1 MMKNPTISRIRLLL
15 IAGALIIA
23 VTSSS
28 IVSVRADGNLLRG
41 FDVPALVPEGPG
53 LSTNPALYWPI
64 GVAFDGHNLWYADPC
79 RCTSDIF
86 ETSTTGVLL
95 NTLHEVNQAGGLAWD
110 GTKLWAGS
118 FLANAVTCTAGST
131 RCAYLTEIDVSTGNP
146 VSVVDLS
153 SIFAADQECGLI
165 NGVGF
170 DPGTGTFWVVP
181 NPGCLNAVGID
192 GCSTA
197 FIYNV
202 DSTGTLLQRIKVPY
216 GAFSAEKVGSYLYIS
231 SCKVPP
237 FPQRPIFK
245 TTLDGTVVSSF
256 STVSVSGQR
265 EDAEDL
271 AFDPVTFTPS
281 CALWV
286 MQLYGFPF
294 DASLASY
301 QIACP

>member
-1 MMKNPTISRIRLLL
+1 MRLSL
-15 IAGALIIA
+15 IAGALIFTVA
-23 VTSSS
+23 STS

-53 LSTNPALYWPI
+53 QSTNPALYWPI
-64 GVAFDGHNLWYADPC
+64 GVAFDGHNLWYSDPC

-95 NTLHEVNQAGGLAWD
+95 NTLKEVNQAGGLAWD
-110 GTKLWAGS
+110 GTSLWVGS
-118 FLANAVTCTAGST
+118 FLVNPVTCTAGSSG
-131 RCAYLTEIDVSTGNP
+131 CAFLTKIDVSTGNP
-146 VSVVDLS
+146 VSVLDLS
-153 SIFAADQECGLI
+153 SIFAADQECGI
-165 NGVGF
+165 ISGVGF
-170 DPGTGTFWVVP
+170 DPATGTFWVVP
-181 NPGCLNAVGID
+181 NPGCLNGVGID
-192 GCSTA
+192 PCSTG

-202 DSTGTLLQRIKVPY
+202 DKSGVLLQRIKVPY

-231 SCKVPP
+231 SCEVPP
-237 FPQRPIFK
+237 SHQRPVFK

-256 STVSVSGQR
+256 ITVSVSGQR
-265 EDAEDL
+265 ERAEDL
-271 AFDPVTFTPS
+271 AYDPATFAPS

-294 DASLASY
+294 DASLAAY